1 MRERT
6 AAFIESLLL
15 ALVRAL
21 LPARGRHRA
30 VPVPPQPPV
39 TALLAAAP
47 VSPVRRPGRPLDDV
61 RPFEHNTP
69 LVRPYLLTPDERHE
83 RKQKRR
89 RRRALWLAAYG
100 IDVGPRHIHGMEVS
114 A

>member
-1 MRERT
+1 M
-6 AAFIESLLL
+6 ESLLL

-30 VPVPPQPPV
+30 VPPQPPV
-39 TALLAAAP
+39 TAPLAAAP

-61 RPFEHNTP
+61 WPFEHNAP

-83 RKQKRR
+83 RKRQRQ
-89 RRRALWLAAYG
+89 RRRALWLAAHG
-100 IDVGPRHIHGMEVS
+100 IDVGPRRIHGMEVS